1 MFRPAAEAGKTRCES
16 GVLSWWGRMCAFTL
30 RSAGHAEQT
39 LYSNYVED
47 VEVNFALARA
57 IINRFGAF
65 RNAIRFPLRAEA
77 KFTW

>member
-1 MFRPAAEAGKTRCES
+1 
-16 GVLSWWGRMCAFTL
+16 MCAFTL
-30 RSAGHAEQT
+30 RSAGHAGQT
-39 LYSNYVED
+39 LYSNHVED

>member
-1 MFRPAAEAGKTRCES
+1 
-16 GVLSWWGRMCAFTL
+16 MCAFTL
-30 RSAGHAEQT
+30 RSAGHAGQT
-39 LYSNYVED
+39 LYSNHVED
-47 VEVNFALARA
+47 VEVNFAWARA